1 MVGFCH
7 QPKKNIANVVTK
19 SGSKEKRGN
28 GALEVADTLQAH
40 KKSIPFIQTRKI
52 NHELKKDVFNSLKFY
67 RFSIYN
73 LADKMKAL
81 TNNQIFKNCH
91 YSFMKILNEGAN

>member
-1 MVGFCH
+1 VEARKKEAMVH
-7 QPKKNIANVVTK
+7 WKWLIHYKRTK
-19 SGSKEKRGN
+19 RAYLSYKQEKY
-28 GALEVADTLQAH
+28 
-40 KKSIPFIQTRKI
+40 